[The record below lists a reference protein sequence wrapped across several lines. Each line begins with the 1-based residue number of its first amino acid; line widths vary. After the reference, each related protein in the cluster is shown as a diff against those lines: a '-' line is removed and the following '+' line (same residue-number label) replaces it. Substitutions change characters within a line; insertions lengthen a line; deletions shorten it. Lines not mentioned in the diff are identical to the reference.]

1 MFTIEKNKKIEYLQS
16 PLLKSCDFLTHA
28 FCTRR
33 GGSSEDDYAS
43 LNLSFREGDNEYKVL
58 QNWGRL
64 SDAFGIPLENFLVLN
79 QVHSD
84 KIFVIKKYGKY
95 FTSRDE
101 LDYDAIVC
109 NRANL
114 AICIKTAD
122 CVPVFFVDKIKKIIA
137 VAHAGWRGT
146 AQGISSKIV
155 HFLLSKYNCRPQDI
169 LTAIGPA
176 IGRCCYQVDS
186 PVAAEMKNHS
196 NCDSFLFPCANA
208 KNKWMLD
215 LPEANRQQIIA
226 AGIPEENIET
236 AGLCT
241 RCRQDLFFSHRATGM
256 FTGRQINFLM
266 IKETEPCIV
275 VTLNN
280 SRWKEQQ

>member
-1 MFTIEKNKKIEYLQS
+1 MFTIERKKKIVYLQS
-16 PLLKSCDFLTHA
+16 SLLKDCDFLTHA
-28 FCTRR
+28 FCTRQ
-33 GGSSEDDYAS
+33 GGFSEDDYAS

-58 QNWGRL
+58 QNWERL
-64 SDAFGIPLENFLVLN
+64 SDAFGVPLGNFLVLN
-79 QVHSD
+79 QVHGD

-109 NRANL
+109 NRTNL

-122 CVPVFFVDKIKKIIA
+122 CVPVFLVDRIKKIIA

-146 AQGISSKIV
+146 AQGISSGV
-155 HFLLSKYNCRPQDI
+155 VRFLLDKHNCRPQDI

-176 IGRCCYQVDS
+176 IGRCCYQVDA
-186 PVAAEMKNHS
+186 PVAAAMKNQS
-196 NCDSFLFPCANA
+196 GCASFLFPCANA
-208 KNKWMLD
+208 HDRWMLD
-215 LPEANRQQIIA
+215 LPEANRQQIMA

-236 AGLCT
+236 ADFCT
-241 RCRQDLFFSHRATGM
+241 SCRQDLFFSHRATGM
-256 FTGRQINFLM
+256 YTGRQINFMM
-266 IKETEPCIV
+266 IKEEEPCIV

-280 SRWKEQQ
+280 NRWKE